1 MFNCVNVDL
10 TSFARVSTY
19 HIHKKILKMHAF
31 QNFFQLQVAVI
42 QFLKF
47 VIFPV
52 LIAYYLNDSLVALIK
67 KNIFNVLCFTLLTSR
82 SLAFPVEKLKKM
94 S

>member
-1 MFNCVNVDL
+1 
-10 TSFARVSTY
+10 
-19 HIHKKILKMHAF
+19 MHAF

-67 KNIFNVLCFTLLTSR
+67 KVFLMCYASHY
-82 SLAFPVEKLKKM
+82 
-94 S
+94 